1 MVAKSNRA
9 VKSAPTS
16 ANGSNNMNPQLDINV
31 NNLPTK
37 EEESESSDANSED
50 SILSKEK
57 R

>member
-1 MVAKSNRA
+1 MVAKSNR
-9 VKSAPTS
+9 VIKSAPTS

-37 EEESESSDANSED
+37 EQESESSENSDD

>member
-37 EEESESSDANSED
+37 EEESESSDANSDD
-50 SILSKEK
+50 SIISKEK